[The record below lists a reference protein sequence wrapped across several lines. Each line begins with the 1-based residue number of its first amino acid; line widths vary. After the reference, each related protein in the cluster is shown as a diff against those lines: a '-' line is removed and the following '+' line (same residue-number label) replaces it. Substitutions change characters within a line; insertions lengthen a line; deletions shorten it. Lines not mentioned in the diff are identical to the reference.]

1 MKNKEKQNAYKTFIG
16 MTRELFAQT
25 KIVGLIYTALAV
37 IISISIAME
46 MLIDHSGLTMDYP
59 LNAMIPLAPTMY
71 LSFACSMLVTISAF
85 KYLHSKKS
93 TDFFMSLPIS
103 RTNLYFSTCSASML
117 WVMVANISS
126 AIVGYSM
133 LAPIYAKHGVN
144 MPGRWFEMIIVILI
158 MIASGIAIGAFAS
171 SFTGTGGTSL
181 LAAVSVT
188 VLPLIFCTR
197 VENILKYD
205 FYYRKENV
213 FSWLRKNT
221 VYSYVFTNEWGA
233 LAYLYTAFLASGLL
247 LLGLWMFNR
256 RKSEISQNGI
266 PNTLVHVIL
275 RSCVPLFIFWGVGS
289 IELFEFGA
297 YMIAFLFYISYDL
310 VQTKKATALLTA
322 SLWFLLTIAIGYL
335 PRYVAYIVHLIG

>member
-1 MKNKEKQNAYKTFIG
+1 MKNKEKQNEYRAFTG

-25 KIVGLIYTALAV
+25 RIAGLIYTALAV
-37 IISISIAME
+37 IINISIARE
-46 MLIDHSGLTMDYP
+46 MLIDYSKLTMKNP
-59 LNAMIPLAPTMY
+59 LDAMLPLGSAMY
-71 LSFACSMLVTISAF
+71 LSFACSMLITISAF

-103 RTNLYFSTCSASML
+103 RTNLYLSTCSASML
-117 WVMVANISS
+117 WVMVANVSS

-133 LAPIYAKHGVN
+133 LAPIYAEHGVDLPS
-144 MPGRWFEMIIVILI
+144 MWFEVIIVILI
-158 MIASGIAIGAFAS
+158 MIVSGIAIGAFAS
-171 SFTGTGGTSL
+171 SFTGTSGTSL

-205 FYYRKENV
+205 FSYRKENV

-221 VYSYVFTNEWGA
+221 VYSFVFTNEWGA

-256 RKSEISQNGI
+256 RKSEISQNGV

-297 YMIAFLFYISYDL
+297 YMTSFLFYISYEL
-310 VQTKKATALLTA
+310 VQKKKATVLLTA
-322 SLWFLLTIAIGYL
+322 SLWFLLTIAIGHL